1 MTEEL
6 KIEEIKAEENG
17 AAAEAASAEAAVA
30 ETAAPQEAESA
41 PESFD
46 EMLEKSFK
54 TLNNGDK
61 VTGIVAS
68 IGTNEITVDLG
79 TKHSG
84 YIPMSELSDD
94 PDVKPEDV
102 VQVGQEIETFVI
114 RVNDVEGTVQ
124 LSKKQIGRAHV

>member
-1 MTEEL
+1 MTDEL
-6 KIEEIKAEENG
+6 KIEEIKAEETAE
-17 AAAEAASAEAAVA
+17 AAAAVEAAPAEAASAEAAPV
-30 ETAAPQEAESA
+30 EAAPVEAPAPKETENA
-41 PESFD
+41 PETFD

-68 IGTNEITVDLG
+68 IGPSEITVDLG

-84 YIPMSELSDD
+84 YIPLSELSDD

-102 VQVGQEIETFVI
+102 VQFY
-114 RVNDVEGTVQ
+114 N
-124 LSKKQIGRAHV
+124 